1 MDYISLMTEV
11 SKLEE
16 RFLKADEKLD
26 EIPKAEEHDKDEQ
39 EEVLLMGELI
49 FNAAQN
55 AFELIRM
62 LKKRSHTQ
70 ALEDALGQQAMS
82 VLETFSSACESVQE
96 ALGELLYSLPD
107 EEEKTEEPSEEPT
120 EEPAPEEKPTDMP
133 EEQPEE
139 PKEEPKA

>member
-1 MDYISLMTEV
+1 MDYNSLMTEV

-26 EIPKAEEHDKDEQ
+26 EIPKSEEHDKDEQ

-82 VLETFSSACESVQE
+82 VLDSFSSACENVQE

-107 EEEKTEEPSEEPT
+107 EEEKSEEPSEEEPSD
-120 EEPAPEEKPTDMP
+120 EPASEEKPEDKT
-133 EEQPEE
+133 EEE
-139 PKEEPKA
+139 PKEEEPKA

>member
-26 EIPKAEEHDKDEQ
+26 EIPKEQEHEKDEQ

-70 ALEDALGQQAMS
+70 ALENVFGEQAMS
-82 VLETFSSACESVQE
+82 VLESFSEACENVQE
-96 ALGELLYSLPD
+96 SLGELLYSLPD
-107 EEEKTEEPSEEPT
+107 EKSEEEPKE
-120 EEPAPEEKPTDMP
+120 APEEVP
-133 EEQPEE
+133 EETPEPAPEE
-139 PKEEPKA
+139 PKEEQPKA